1 MATKR
6 MKRKPQLQEDITRRA
21 LTMALGIVVE
31 RIQSLPKEDRDD
43 LGELM
48 KELVNADDGEELN
61 GIIATMEEIFDRE
74 PIRFEKM
81 DLSDE
86 LQDGGELHR
95 WIDFVGARIKDLRVN
110 ANLTQDELAELSG
123 LPQSHI
129 SRLESGKHSPSHL
142 TLEKLSQALKVGVE
156 AFDFSV

>member
-1 MATKR
+1 MATKQ
-6 MKRKPQLQEDITRRA
+6 MKRKPQPQEDITRRA

-31 RIQSLPKEDRDD
+31 RIQNLPKEDRDD

-48 KELVNADDGEELN
+48 KELVNADDGDELN

-86 LQDGGELHR
+86 LQDGELHK
-95 WIDFVGARIKDLRVN
+95 WIDFVGARIKELRVN

-142 TLEKLSQALKVGVE
+142 TLEKLAQALKVGMEV
-156 AFDFSV
+156 FDFSV